1 VRTTTKN
8 KLSDTPLTTLWS
20 MRYDE
25 GQKVHPSLNP
35 QLPLHSTST
44 TQDINMQNDTL
55 RYDLARLEA
64 KLDIITNLLLTN
76 SANSHASE
84 GSGTMAAKLN
94 AAELALL
101 RSLTPKQHATSQGL
115 IMGWMNKSIGTV
127 MNIGENTVK
136 LHVRAVCKK
145 IGCKTRGQA
154 AMVLNDII
162 EKVSDKDYRQLSGGI
177 PADWARNY
185 DFNADDQYAPI
196 YKKEGT
202 V

>member
-1 VRTTTKN
+1 MSDASKK

-25 GQKVHPSLNP
+25 EQKVHPSLNP

-64 KLDIITNLLLTN
+64 KIDIITNLLLTN
-76 SANSHASE
+76 SGNSHASE
-84 GSGTMAAKLN
+84 GTGTMAAKLN

-101 RSLTPKQHATSQGL
+101 RNLTPKQHATSQGL

-127 MNIGENTVK
+127 MGIGENTVK

-185 DFNADDQYAPI
+185 DFDADDQYAPI

>member
-1 VRTTTKN
+1 MENN
-8 KLSDTPLTTLWS
+8 KPIDNDLTTLWS
-20 MRYDE
+20 LRYT
-25 GQKVHPSLNP
+25 GSAKTQ
-35 QLPLHSTST
+35 PLQSPLTN
-44 TQDINMQNDTL
+44 QDIIMPSDTL
-55 RYDLARLEA
+55 RFDMARIEA

-76 SANSHASE
+76 SSGNSHISDAV
-84 GSGTMAAKLN
+84 GAVATKLN

-185 DFNADDQYAPI
+185 DFDAEDKYANI
-196 YKKEGT
+196 YQKVT
-202 V
+202 

>member
-1 VRTTTKN
+1 MSNERN
-8 KLSDTPLTTLWS
+8 KLKHNDLTTLWAL
-20 MRYDE
+20 RYKDDE
-25 GQKVHPSLNP
+25 MVHPSLNP
-35 QLPLHSTST
+35 QLPLHSTD
-44 TQDINMQNDTL
+44 QDIKMQNDTL

-64 KLDIITNLLLTN
+64 KIDIITNLLLT
-76 SANSHASE
+76 SSDSRQPEAM
-84 GSGTMAAKLN
+84 GTMAAKLN

-115 IMGWMNKSIGTV
+115 IMGWMNKSIGDV
-127 MNIGENTVK
+127 MGIGENTVK

-177 PADWARNY
+177 PTSWARDY
-185 DFNADDQYAPI
+185 DFDTPDQYAAI
-196 YKKEGT
+196 YKKKEGA

>member
-1 VRTTTKN
+1 
-8 KLSDTPLTTLWS
+8 
-20 MRYDE
+20 MRYSDQ
-25 GQKVHPSLNP
+25 QKVHPSINP

-44 TQDINMQNDTL
+44 DQDIKMQNETL

-64 KLDIITNLLLTN
+64 KLDIITNLLLT
-76 SANSHASE
+76 SSGNSHASE
-84 GSGTMAAKLN
+84 NSGSMAAKLN

-101 RSLTPKQHATSQGL
+101 RSLTPKQHAASQGL
-115 IMGWMNKSIGTV
+115 IMGWMNRTIGEV
-127 MNIGENTVK
+127 MGIGENTVK

-185 DFNADDQYAPI
+185 NFDAEDQYAPI

>member
-1 VRTTTKN
+1 
-8 KLSDTPLTTLWS
+8 
-20 MRYDE
+20 MRYEDH
-25 GQKVHPSLNP
+25 QKLHPSINP
-35 QLPLHSTST
+35 QLNLHSTST
-44 TQDINMQNDTL
+44 DQDINMTNDTL

-64 KLDIITNLLLTN
+64 KIDIITNLLLTS
-76 SANSHASE
+76 SANSRGAE
-84 GSGTMAAKLN
+84 QSGTMAAKLN

-115 IMGWMNKSIGTV
+115 IMGWMNKSIGDV
-127 MNIGENTVK
+127 MGIGENTVK

>member
-1 VRTTTKN
+1 M
-8 KLSDTPLTTLWS
+8 S
-20 MRYDE
+20 
-25 GQKVHPSLNP
+25 
-35 QLPLHSTST
+35 
-44 TQDINMQNDTL
+44 NDTL
-55 RYDLARLEA
+55 RYDIARLEA

-76 SANSHASE
+76 SGNSHAPE
-84 GSGTMAAKLN
+84 TNGTMAVKLN

-101 RSLTPKQHATSQGL
+101 RSLTPKQHAASQGL
-115 IMGWMNKSIGTV
+115 IMGWMNKTIGEV
-127 MNIGENTVK
+127 MGIGENTVK

-185 DFNADDQYAPI
+185 NFDAEDQYAPI

>member
-1 VRTTTKN
+1 MENN
-8 KLSDTPLTTLWS
+8 KLLDNDLTTLWAI
-20 MRYDE
+20 RYK
-25 GQKVHPSLNP
+25 GNAKTQ
-35 QLPLHSTST
+35 PLQSPLTN
-44 TQDINMQNDTL
+44 QDIIMPSDTL
-55 RYDLARLEA
+55 RFDMARIEA

-76 SANSHASE
+76 SSGNSHISDAV
-84 GSGTMAAKLN
+84 GAVATKLN

-127 MNIGENTVK
+127 MGIGENTVK

-185 DFNADDQYAPI
+185 DFDAEDKYANI
-196 YKKEGT
+196 YQKVT
-202 V
+202 

>member
-1 VRTTTKN
+1 MSELSKK
-8 KLSDTPLTTLWS
+8 KLYDTPLTTLWS
-20 MRYDE
+20 MRYSE
-25 GQKVHPSLNP
+25 HQKVHPSINP
-35 QLPLHSTST
+35 QLNLHSTST
-44 TQDINMQNDTL
+44 TQDINMPNDTL

-76 SANSHASE
+76 SANSHAAE

-101 RSLTPKQHATSQGL
+101 RSLTPKQHAASQGL
-115 IMGWMNKSIGTV
+115 IMGWMNKTIGEV
-127 MNIGENTVK
+127 MGIGENTVK

-185 DFNADDQYAPI
+185 DFDADDQYAPI

>member
-1 VRTTTKN
+1 
-8 KLSDTPLTTLWS
+8 

-25 GQKVHPSLNP
+25 EQKVHPSLNP

-64 KLDIITNLLLTN
+64 KIDIITNLLLTN
-76 SANSHASE
+76 SGNSHASE
-84 GSGTMAAKLN
+84 GTGTMAAKLN

-101 RSLTPKQHATSQGL
+101 RNLTPKQHATSQGL

-127 MNIGENTVK
+127 MGIGENTVK

-185 DFNADDQYAPI
+185 DFDADDQYAPI

>member
-1 VRTTTKN
+1 MSN
-8 KLSDTPLTTLWS
+8 KSEQLKHNDLTTLWS
-20 MRYDE
+20 LRYKDDE
-25 GQKVHPSLNP
+25 RIHPSLNP
-35 QLPLHSTST
+35 QLPLHSTD
-44 TQDINMQNDTL
+44 QDINMQNDTL

-64 KLDIITNLLLTN
+64 KIDIITNLLLT
-76 SANSHASE
+76 SS
-84 GSGTMAAKLN
+84 GSRQPEAMGTVAAKLN

-115 IMGWMNKSIGTV
+115 IMGWMNKSIGDV
-127 MNIGENTVK
+127 MGIGENTVK

-177 PADWARNY
+177 PTSWARDY
-185 DFNADDQYAPI
+185 DFDTPDQYAAI
-196 YKKEGT
+196 YKKKEGT

>member
-1 VRTTTKN
+1 MSN
-8 KLSDTPLTTLWS
+8 KSEQLKHNDLTTLWAL
-20 MRYDE
+20 RYKDDE
-25 GQKVHPSLNP
+25 RIHPSLNP
-35 QLPLHSTST
+35 QLPLHSTD
-44 TQDINMQNDTL
+44 QDINMQNDTL

-64 KLDIITNLLLTN
+64 KIDIITNLLLT
-76 SANSHASE
+76 SS
-84 GSGTMAAKLN
+84 GSRQPEAMGTVAAKLN

-115 IMGWMNKSIGTV
+115 IMGWMNKSIGDV
-127 MNIGENTVK
+127 MGIGENTVK

-177 PADWARNY
+177 PTSWARDY
-185 DFNADDQYAPI
+185 DFDTPDQYAAI
-196 YKKEGT
+196 YKKKEGT